1 MTHSEIETRGIPTG
15 NGSRP
20 RIQAA
25 IDAQCHTIFVRN
37 ACIGCIQ
44 RCPLRQVVDV
54 ANRHL
59 VCSTLVC
66 IVAGNMAVGDRDIS
80 GAQGDARTERV
91 VGCLRAT
98 RQCGNGQTGLVNTP
112 LAHDLGNP
120 EVVGSPQIGLREV
133 IGRSILGHAGPKSD
147 IERPTAIANARPD
160 VTAIR
165 RSGSA
170 AGVFSHCV
178 HHLAVQA
185 LACGHCTTR
194 RKVTHA
200 VGGAK
205 YRRRAS
211 LYRHGSY
218 ANTYLKGV
226 VLQ

>member
-1 MTHSEIETRGIPTG
+1 MANIWCTARFNYKYYKISLNAPFCLRYLKTMTHSEIETRGIPTG

-54 ANRHL
+54 ANRYL

-120 EVVGSPQIGLREV
+120 EVVGSPQIGLRVV
-133 IGRSILGHAGPKSD
+133 IGRSILGALRRFVWKPTSIIGPDSRAVWTVMGGCR
-147 IERPTAIANARPD
+147 ERW
-160 VTAIR
+160 
-165 RSGSA
+165 S
-170 AGVFSHCV
+170 
-178 HHLAVQA
+178 
-185 LACGHCTTR
+185 
-194 RKVTHA
+194 
-200 VGGAK
+200 
-205 YRRRAS
+205 
-211 LYRHGSY
+211 
-218 ANTYLKGV
+218 
-226 VLQ
+226 